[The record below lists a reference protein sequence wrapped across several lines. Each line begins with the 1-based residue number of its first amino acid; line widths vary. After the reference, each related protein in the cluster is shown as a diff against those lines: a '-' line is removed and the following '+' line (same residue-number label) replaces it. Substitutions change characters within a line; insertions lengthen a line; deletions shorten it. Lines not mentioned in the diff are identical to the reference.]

1 MRKAIGV
8 DLGGTFIK
16 AALIDETG
24 AILYKEEAPTLAE
37 KGPDDILL
45 RIEQMIRVI
54 ADKNGLRVA
63 DLTGLGIAIPGFIDD
78 ASGYA
83 DEVVNI
89 GWRNVSVREPL
100 KERLGISV
108 AMDNDANAAAL
119 GEAWAGAGRGR
130 RFALCVTLGTGVG
143 GGVVIDGKVLRGAN
157 TMAGEIGHMVM
168 ERGGAPCNCG
178 HFGCLETISSATG
191 VVRLARAALVD
202 AQTGGRSSLLQQ
214 VEELTAAAVF
224 AAAEAG
230 DPLANKVVDEAIE
243 TLAWGLGTAA
253 NVVNPEVIVVGG
265 GMSKAGDRLF
275 TPLRAAFPRY
285 ALRRVAIATTI
296 VPATLG
302 NDAGVVGAARSAFHS

>member
-1 MRKAIGV
+1 LRKAIGV

-24 AILYKEEAPTLAE
+24 AILYKEEAPTLAD

-78 ASGYA
+78 STGYA

-178 HFGCLETISSATG
+178 PFGCLETISSATG
-191 VVRLARAALVD
+191 VVRLPRAAVVA
-202 AQTGGRSSLLQQ
+202 AQTGGRSSLLEH
-214 VEELTAAAVF
+214 VEELTAADVF

-285 ALRRVAIATTI
+285 ALRRVAIAATI